1 MNLRRDVSNEGD
13 EFWREFAFFAT
24 VLAALYESRERPTE
38 ESKVEEYVRPRAGLH
53 VFFWFPSSFWILT
66 LSHLVVPR
74 FLRKHMGEI
83 VGVDYDAMKK
93 ENEELKRKNAQLTKR
108 VEELERAQDQ

>member
-1 MNLRRDVSNEGD
+1 MMR
-13 EFWREFAFFAT
+13 

-38 ESKVEEYVRPRAGLH
+38 ESKVEE
-53 VFFWFPSSFWILT
+53 
-66 LSHLVVPR
+66 